1 MKKIR
6 YSLFFVFFYSFT
18 LFPFLSNAQQSGFT
32 SPEEY
37 FGFRPGDDR
46 KLFDYEE
53 LIAYL
58 QKLDDESPK
67 LKLEEIG
74 KSPMGK
80 PMYIAFLSSEENIQN
95 LEPLKKINHELALN
109 PDLSEAD
116 REQMSKNGRVFVL
129 ATLSMHSG
137 EVGPSQSAALVAH
150 DLVSTTNKETVN
162 WLDDVVYM
170 MVPCHN
176 PDGMDMIV
184 HNYRKNV
191 GTKYE
196 GAALP
201 RVYHKY
207 VGHDNNRDFVIL
219 SQEDSRAIAKVYN
232 QTWLPQVMVEKHQM
246 GSTGTRY
253 FVPPNHDPIAQNID
267 AGMWT
272 WVGIFGQNMFNDMTN
287 EGLAGVSQHYIFD
300 NYWPG
305 STETCLW
312 NNVISF
318 LTECASSREATPI
331 YIESNE
337 LAVRGKGLSEYKK
350 SINMPL
356 PWEGGW
362 WRLGD
367 IVKYEIS
374 STMSIIKTASL
385 YKEKILLFRNDMC
398 RREIAKGT
406 SEPPYYYIVPRNQH
420 DESELV
426 NLVNLV
432 RDHGIKVYTL
442 KNNIQMDGSIFL
454 EGDFVIPL
462 AQPYRALIKEI
473 MEAQEYPVRHYTPGG
488 DIIKPYD
495 ITSWSLPLHRQVKS
509 FEIKVRDS
517 ALEEALIILND
528 DLDYSVPL
536 PESFFAA
543 VYSVND
549 NESFKAAFIAMENGM
564 KLERLTKEM
573 VIEGKTLPKGS
584 FVIYNSR
591 KSKSGWDKISEALK
605 IEPVFI
611 KEEKS
616 LESTLV
622 RTPRIALVETFF
634 HDMDAGWA
642 RFVFD
647 TYHIKYTV
655 LNPGDIPNTNLS
667 ENYDIIIFA
676 DDAKSQLMTG
686 KSGSSGSYYMSSYHP
701 DYVKGME
708 KKGLGKLM
716 LFIENGGLVLSW
728 GKSTALFEGMQTI
741 SKGDVKEEFQ
751 LPVRDISSNLQ
762 KDGLYVAGSLL
773 KIKLLKDHPLTMGLP
788 DEIGVFSRGRPVFAT
803 SIPRFDMDRRVI
815 GKYADKNVLLSGYI
829 EKPEKLA
836 DRSAMVWLK
845 KGKGQIVLYGF
856 SPQFRSS
863 TQGSFKLL
871 FNALLL
877 NQ

>member
-1 MKKIR
+1 MRKTRI
-6 YSLFFVFFYSFT
+6 SLFSIFIFSFG
-18 LFPFLSNAQQSGFT
+18 LFLFSSIAQQTGFT
-32 SPEEY
+32 TPEKY

-58 QKLDDESPK
+58 QKLDEESPR

-80 PMYIAFLSSEENIQN
+80 PMYIAFLSAEENIEN
-95 LEPLKKINHELALN
+95 LEQLRKINHELALN
-109 PDLSEAD
+109 PDLSNTE
-116 REQMSKNGRVFVL
+116 REQMSNEGRVFVL

-150 DLVSTTNKETVN
+150 DLASTDDQEKVD
-162 WLDDVVYM
+162 WLKDVVYM

-184 HNYRKNV
+184 HNYRKHV

-196 GAALP
+196 GASLP

-219 SQEDSRAIAKVYN
+219 SQEDSKAIAKVYN

-337 LAVRGKGLSEYKK
+337 LSVRGKGLSEYKK

-356 PWEGGW
+356 PWKGGW

-398 RREIAKGT
+398 RREIAKGN
-406 SEPPYYYIVPRNQH
+406 SEPPYYYIIPRKQH
-420 DESELV
+420 DVSELV

-432 RDHGIKVYTL
+432 RDHGIQVFTL
-442 KNNIQMDGSIFL
+442 QKDTEIDQRMFNA
-454 EGDFVIPL
+454 GDFVIPL

-473 MEAQEYPVRHYTPGG
+473 MEAQEYPERHYTPGG
-488 DIIKPYD
+488 DLIMPYD
-495 ITSWSLPLHRQVKS
+495 ITTWSLPLHRQVRS
-509 FEIKVRDS
+509 FEINLKEK
-517 ALEEALIILND
+517 ALDANLKSLEN
-528 DLDYSVPL
+528 DLDYSL
-536 PESFFAA
+536 PMPETFFAA
-543 VYSVND
+543 VYNVND
-549 NESFKAAFIAMENGM
+549 NESFKAAFMAMENGM
-564 KLERLTKEM
+564 KVDRLTKELLDD
-573 VIEGKTLPKGS
+573 GKILPKGS
-584 FVIYNSR
+584 FVIYNNR
-591 KSKSGWDKISEALK
+591 KAKAGWDKILEEIK
-605 IEPVFI
+605 ISPLII
-611 KEEKS
+611 KEERP
-616 LESTLV
+616 LESVLLK
-622 RTPRIALVETFF
+622 TPRIALVETFF

-642 RFVFD
+642 RYVFD
-647 TYHIKYTV
+647 YYHINFTI
-655 LNPGDIPNTNLS
+655 LNPGDIPKTDLK
-667 ENYDIIIFA
+667 EKFDIVIFA
-676 DDAKSQLMTG
+676 DDGKSQLMTG
-686 KSGSSGSYYMSSYHP
+686 KSGSSGSYNMSSYHP
-701 DYVKGME
+701 DYTVGMGKDGLE
-708 KKGLGKLM
+708 KIL

-728 GKSTALFEGMQTI
+728 GRSTELFEGLHKI
-741 SKGDVKEEFQ
+741 KNGDKEEEFQ
-751 LPVRDISSNLQ
+751 LPFRNISGNLQ
-762 KDGLYVAGSLL
+762 KEGLLVAGSLL
-773 KIKLLKDHPLTMGLP
+773 KIELLKDHPLTQGLP
-788 DEIGVFSRGRPVFAT
+788 EEIGIFSRGRPVFAT

-815 GKYADKNVLLSGYI
+815 GKYVDKDVLMSGYI
-829 EKPEKLA
+829 AKPEKIA
-836 DRSAMVWLK
+836 DKSALVWIK
-845 KGKGQIVLYGF
+845 KGKGQLVLYGF

-863 TQGSFKLL
+863 TQASFKLL
-871 FNALLL
+871 FNALFL